1 MAALKIL
8 VMVIA
13 SLKDVC
19 MDLESVPLCLLT
31 QEPVMMLLY
40 PPFWKI
46 DYPGGPGFTNSP
58 QIHEGI
64 RDHIA
69 PVKKWVIHDGV
80 RKDDEVCKSLNGG
93 VDFDE
98 DGHWFTKDC
107 RSRLGSD
114 GLCEANDSI
123 VQLEVNRVVEELGL
137 MKQFAMPDDSDE
149 SSSSDES
156 GDSDETD
163 RSDDTG
169 DSDDSN
175 DSGYSISDT

>member
-1 MAALKIL
+1 
-8 VMVIA
+8 
-13 SLKDVC
+13 
-19 MDLESVPLCLLT
+19 
-31 QEPVMMLLY
+31 
-40 PPFWKI
+40 
-46 DYPGGPGFTNSP
+46 
-58 QIHEGI
+58 
-64 RDHIA
+64 
-69 PVKKWVIHDGV
+69 
-80 RKDDEVCKSLNGG
+80 LNGG